1 MTTVLKTDVR
11 KTVRLADQLVQA
23 WQNHED
29 LYRGYIAGRLSS
41 DLLHEGCH
49 VLTDVEYTSYAQI
62 PADARPYIGESA
74 AIHTHNLL
82 ADAFRAT
89 EEDGLN
95 WQQACLQLAKSLPE
109 DYPQRAALERL
120 SVLGEKSP
128 TPLQLRGLRIEFH
141 DDGKGSCDSYST
153 RPPTCWERVLDHT
166 FYLLQDAKRGLI
178 TKPDKSHW
186 QFDDMVDRVGCWLQT
201 MLWKNDAR
209 QR

>member
-1 MTTVLKTDVR
+1 VR

-23 WQNHED
+23 WQNHEG

-41 DLLHEGCH
+41 DLFHEGCH

-153 RPPTCWERVLDHT
+153 RPPTWLERV
-166 FYLLQDAKRGLI
+166 QDYTVNLVHDARRGLI
-178 TKPDKSHW
+178 PEPAPDQW
-186 QFDDMVDRVGCWLQT
+186 DFDSVVDRVGCHLQT